1 MRLSGPQ
8 WAGHPIPF
16 EKEVTNTMKKSYQT
30 PQLIVHGTVAQ
41 ITQATTVGTK
51 LDKTYPVGTPVNVV
65 DIPNSLS

>member
-1 MRLSGPQ
+1 
-8 WAGHPIPF
+8 
-16 EKEVTNTMKKSYQT
+16 MKKSYQT